1 MMNSSPRKQ
10 IGLAV
15 AYALTAA
22 VTATILGGCS
32 PQPAQAVAAINDK
45 VYSITPNSVKA
56 QSGILTG
63 EVTELKVIERIE
75 EGSGRVATP
84 PKLTGKLVLK
94 NISTDQTVRLLDAKF
109 SYVDSQGQLIKL
121 GQDRTE
127 PSISIASSY
136 GSSERLDPGQ
146 DVSRNV
152 DVDFPIEA
160 LKAKKLK
167 DIRLE
172 FSYIPSQFK
181 AEKLDFTVSLGGQ

>member
-1 MMNSSPRKQ
+1 MTNSFTGKQ
-10 IGLAV
+10 VGLSV
-15 AYALTAA
+15 ACALTAA
-22 VTATILGGCS
+22 LTATTLIGCS
-32 PQPAQAVAAINDK
+32 PRPAQAVAAINDK
-45 VYSITPNSVKA
+45 VYSITPSSVKA

-63 EVTELKVIERIE
+63 EVTEMKVVERVE
-75 EGSGRVATP
+75 EGSGRVETLA
-84 PKLTGKLVLK
+84 KLSGKLVLK
-94 NISTDQTVRLLDAKF
+94 NISTDRTVRLLDAKF
-109 SYVDSQGQLIKL
+109 LYMDSQGHRIKL
-121 GQDRTE
+121 GDNRTE

-146 DVSRNV
+146 DVSRTV

-181 AEKLDFTVSLGGQ
+181 TEKLDFTVSLGGQ